1 MCIGFS
7 FSLTRRTRIL
17 IRPQTQDFHRQHE
30 CVTLAGVCTRIGHEP
45 RTQKKRTN
53 KKKNAQT
60 HTHTH
65 TQKRKKKQPE
75 RQQKKTNQFGL
86 KTENKHCS
94 QGRKTDNRHKKKK
107 IIKKQNK
114 TKSESIQDTEN
125 KINLSCGNVKS
136 RRSQ

>member
-53 KKKNAQT
+53 KKKT
-60 HTHTH
+60 HRHTHTH
-65 TQKRKKKQPE
+65 TE
-75 RQQKKTNQFGL
+75 AQKKTAGTSA
-86 KTENKHCS
+86 KENEPIRSEDREQTLLARSK
-94 QGRKTDNRHKKKK
+94 NR
-107 IIKKQNK
+107 
-114 TKSESIQDTEN
+114 
-125 KINLSCGNVKS
+125 
-136 RRSQ
+136 

>member
-1 MCIGFS
+1 MYRFFFLSHSSYAHSYSSANTGFPPP
-7 FSLTRRTRIL
+7 TR
-17 IRPQTQDFHRQHE
+17 
-30 CVTLAGVCTRIGHEP
+30 VCNLSRCLHSDWP
-45 RTQKKRTN
+45 RATDAKKEN
-53 KKKNAQT
+53 KQKKNAQT

-65 TQKRKKKQPE
+65 RSAKKKQPE

>member
-94 QGRKTDNRHKKKK
+94 QGRKTDNRHKKK

>member
-53 KKKNAQT
+53 KKKRTDT

-65 TQKRKKKQPE
+65 RSAKKKQPE

-94 QGRKTDNRHKKKK
+94 QGRKTDNRHKKKDNK
-107 IIKKQNK
+107 KAKQNK
-114 TKSESIQDTEN
+114 IG
-125 KINLSCGNVKS
+125 INSGHGKQNQSLVWQ
-136 RRSQ
+136 R